1 MSASPAGL
9 RLQCDM
15 PVMFASLPRP
25 EGVLVHQAAWVTEGV
40 GAWQRG
46 SWQWGVLRH
55 TCTPIPSAGE
65 RYKEWDDC
73 DGGGSREKGR
83 ESGGGGGGVAALEW
97 KNTISPALLQCLSSQ
112 LVTLKHKS

>member
-1 MSASPAGL
+1 M
-9 RLQCDM
+9 
-15 PVMFASLPRP
+15 
-25 EGVLVHQAAWVTEGV
+25 

-46 SWQWGVLRH
+46 GWQWGVLRH

-83 ESGGGGGGVAALEW
+83 ESGGGGGRGGFGGAGVE
-97 KNTISPALLQCLSSQ
+97 KYNFSSSIA
-112 LVTLKHKS
+112 VSVITACHA